1 MKRLAIFTLAL
12 MISTGAIFAQ
22 RGLGPCA
29 TGQPG
34 PGRMLFFDKLELTDA
49 QQSEFDLKHLEHRE
63 KMLKFQNQLELA
75 RLEMAKVMTADGV
88 DEGKLKELT
97 DEISSIHAEMKQA
110 KLALWTDIYNML
122 DANQKKEWKKG
133 YGGFMGGK
141 GRKGNFGPGRRGG
154 RGQGMGLGPCNRF

>member
-1 MKRLAIFTLAL
+1 

-34 PGRMLFFDKLELTDA
+34 PGKMMLLDKLELTDT

-88 DEGKLKELT
+88 
-97 DEISSIHAEMKQA
+97 
-110 KLALWTDIYNML
+110 
-122 DANQKKEWKKG
+122 
-133 YGGFMGGK
+133 
-141 GRKGNFGPGRRGG
+141 
-154 RGQGMGLGPCNRF
+154 